1 MAQTLRLSD
10 LDERDRAI
18 LRELQRD
25 GRLTNADLAERVNL
39 SASACLRRVKILE
52 EEGFISGYA
61 ALVDPARVELP
72 AVAFVMITLEQQGRA
87 ALDAFERA
95 VSRHPE
101 LMECHLLAGVADYLV
116 RVAFRDAAHFERIHA
131 DVLTQLPGVRRVQSI
146 MTLRAVKRTTKLP
159 V

>member
-1 MAQTLRLSD
+1 MSQKMRMND
-10 LDERDRAI
+10 LDARDRAI

-52 EEGFISGYA
+52 EEGFIAGYA
-61 ALVDPARVELP
+61 ALVDPQRVELP
-72 AVAFVMITLEQQGRA
+72 SVAFVMITLDQQGRA

-95 VSRHPE
+95 VTRHPE
-101 LMECHLLAGVADYLV
+101 IMECHLLAGTADYLV
-116 RVAFRDAAHFERIHA
+116 RVAFRDAAHFERIHSET
-131 DVLTQLPGVRRVQSI
+131 LTQLPGVSRVQSI
-146 MTLRAVKRTTKLP
+146 MTLRAVKSTTSLP